1 MPAYMKKLLIPLFL
15 ILFFLPEASGQLWM
29 RERQFVFLGM
39 GASGFMGD
47 LGGADKIGT
56 QDYRDFNFRAV
67 RPATK
72 IGYRYFINYD
82 LAITGNLA
90 FGYVSGDDRHT
101 QETFRNNRNL
111 QFRSPVLETSVQ
123 GEWFFYTD
131 GKVGARYRDQTRNI
145 GWIGFRLRGYVFAG
159 IGAFYFNPQGYFDG
173 EHYLTLKHA
182 SINEI
187 NLLPRDGWYNLRP
200 LRTEGQGFDEY
211 FPTRR
216 KYFPVNVAIPFGI
229 GMTLSLTRE
238 WSIGM
243 EYGFRKTFT
252 DYLDDASTTYVD
264 PTVYT
269 ANWDGNPSKIALGEY
284 FSNPTNYSYRDRE
297 GMANYPDPT
306 LPGQQRANPHN
317 DDAYMFLFLTVQY
330 KIITG
335 PTQRRWAPLIR

>member
-1 MPAYMKKLLIPLFL
+1 MPAYMKKLLVPLFL
-15 ILFFLPEASGQLWM
+15 FLFFLPEASGQLWM

-67 RPATK
+67 RPAAK
-72 IGYRYFINYD
+72 FGYRYFINYD

-159 IGAFYFNPQGYFDG
+159 IGAFYYNPQGYFDG

-182 SINEI
+182 SINEP
-187 NLLPRDGWYNLRP
+187 NLLPRDGWYNLRS

-264 PTVYT
+264 PAVFA
-269 ANWDGNPSKIALGEY
+269 ANWDIPSRIALGEY
-284 FSNPTNYSYRDRE
+284 FSNPTNYSIQNVMP
-297 GMANYPDPT
+297 GYPDPT

-335 PTQRRWAPLIR
+335 PSQRRWAPLIR